1 MNGRKITVNQS
12 DMEIKTDFE
21 KLSIKNML
29 RKGMSNK
36 EIAKEIHRTYEATK
50 HITKT
55 VFC

>member
-1 MNGRKITVNQS
+1 MNGRKITVNQN
-12 DMEIKTDFE
+12 DMEIK
-21 KLSIKNML
+21 LSIKSML